1 MVRSRAA
8 PGYIWPKRVWN
19 SYCSCQCVVTTS
31 TTSLQ
36 RCQTR
41 YFGPVEYNE
50 ESVLVFPD
58 GIPAFEQETRFLA
71 MRQPLNDPMVF
82 LQSLGNPDL
91 SFVTLPVPA
100 VCPGFELH
108 MTTEDLETLGLAGA
122 RQPAIGRDVLCLA
135 ILSFEENARP
145 TVNLLAPIVV
155 NIQTLRGCQ
164 AIQTDSPYSH
174 REELPL
180 REAACS

>member
-1 MVRSRAA
+1 MTL
-8 PGYIWPKRVWN
+8 
-19 SYCSCQCVVTTS
+19 TTS
-31 TTSLQ
+31 VQ

-41 YFGPVEYNE
+41 YFGPVEYDE

-58 GIPAFEQETRFLA
+58 GIPAFEQERRFLA
-71 MRQPLNDPMVF
+71 MRQPLNDPLVF
-82 LQSLGNPDL
+82 LQSLANPDL
-91 SFVTLPVPA
+91 SFVTLPAAA
-100 VCPGFELH
+100 VCHGFQLN
-108 MTTEDLETLGLAGA
+108 MTPEDLGALGLESG
-122 RQPAIGRDVLCLA
+122 RQPVIGRDVLCLVM
-135 ILSFEENARP
+135 LSLEENASP

-155 NIQTLRGCQ
+155 NLQTLRGRQ